1 MEAVV
6 RQPFALCFA
15 DQELRDDT
23 EFCME
28 CVKKN
33 GLAMEYMSKRLKK
46 NMVIVETAV
55 KQNPNSLIYAHPDV
69 RSDPGLQKIVQEMQ
83 ARRGVG
89 KGRPGSRD
97 R

>member
-55 KQNPNSLIYAHPDV
+55 KQNPNSLIYAHADV
-69 RSDPGLQKIVQEMQ
+69 RSDPGLQTIVQELQ
-83 ARRGVG
+83 AKG
-89 KGRPGSRD
+89 KGQGRGFRD